1 MDNSSFSG
9 VIISENKKGGWT
21 YVVWPESADFFGTRK
36 ASKVVAKIGGHEFNV
51 TCLPLGDGTHM
62 LPLSKPV
69 MSSIGKKAG
78 DTIVIDVRKPS

>member
-1 MDNSSFSG
+1 MDNASFSG
-9 VIISENKKGGWT
+9 VIITENKKGGWT

-36 ASKVVAKIGGHEFNV
+36 ASKVQAKIGSHDFNV

-62 LPLSKPV
+62 LPLSKSV

-78 DTIVIDVRKPS
+78 DTIVIEVRKRR